1 MAKRTVISQ
10 LTSVGES
17 ALEQLA
23 ASPLTRKAL
32 EGALQVKERVEK
44 LVGTVGNI
52 DDRVSALE
60 KRIEALEKAKRTTRP
75 RATTTGKSRTTT
87 ARATRTKS

>member
-17 ALEQLA
+17 ALEQLV
-23 ASPLTRKAL
+23 ASPVTRKAVK
-32 EGALQVKERVEK
+32 GAMQVKDRAEK
-44 LVGTVGNI
+44 LVGVLADI
-52 DDRVSALE
+52 DGRVSALE
-60 KRIEALEKAKRTTRP
+60 KRIDALEKAKRATTRA
-75 RATTTGKSRTTT
+75 RATAGKARSA